1 MDPYEHPGC
10 VCWPCKW
17 WWEWCPCQKWPIFF
31 FCQSSWTISG
41 CVTHHIALWT
51 FALWTCGRNDTVVL
65 ENNKGLGIKLI
76 IFDNHLAVREQS
88 QWEDTHSHHQ
98 GWVLSH
104 ASEEPQRHCYWPR
117 CGTAICTSAT
127 YTKYMLCYIYTICN
141 QLCNT
146 TLHQEKG
153 VWSQRNLGISR

>member
-65 ENNKGLGIKLI
+65 ENNKGLGIKLNSKVI
-76 IFDNHLAVREQS
+76 IFDNHLAVRKQS
-88 QWEDTHSHHQ
+88 QWEDTHSHHKAEYSVMLVNNPRDIVIDQ
-98 GWVLSH
+98 GAELLS
-104 ASEEPQRHCYWPR
+104 APQLLILNTC
-117 CGTAICTSAT
+117 CAT
-127 YTKYMLCYIYTICN
+127 FILYVISCVILHYIRK
-141 QLCNT
+141 
-146 TLHQEKG
+146 KG
-153 VWSQRNLGISR
+153 FGHRET